1 MKQFSLFSTQKNH
14 LLLTRSVKGR
24 VRYYLLKIEETL
36 FGEYLL
42 EKVYGSMAHKKPTRI
57 LKEYHASWGEAKK
70 IFDLVVRGKKKK
82 GYLDVY

>member
-1 MKQFSLFSTQKNH
+1 MKQFSLFSTQKDY

-42 EKVYGSMAHKKPTRI
+42 EKVYGSISHKKPTRV
-57 LKEYHASWGEAKK
+57 LKEYYSSWVEAKK
-70 IFDLVVRGKKKK
+70 IFNAVVKGKKRK
-82 GYLDVY
+82 GYG